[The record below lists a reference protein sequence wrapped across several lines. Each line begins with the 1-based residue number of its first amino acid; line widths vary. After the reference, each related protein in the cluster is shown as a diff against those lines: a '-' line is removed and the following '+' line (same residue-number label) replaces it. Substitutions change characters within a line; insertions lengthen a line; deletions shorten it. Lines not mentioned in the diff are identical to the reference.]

1 MRTFYFIL
9 SVLLITCVSA
19 QAAIVPNGDFAM
31 YKPGTDIPVVSWGP
45 EGYNIWVQQIGMNRP
60 LSGSV
65 GDPPVPGYV
74 TFADGTTGTD
84 VDIPGWLTPREE
96 EGGNAD
102 LFFSG
107 YDDTDGTSALN
118 TFGGWS
124 GGKGGLAE
132 SDAPLVVPALG
143 AGEYYVL
150 SAMVAG
156 PAGPRTFDLLVDG
169 IALIPDSQVDPEVTG
184 GGGGHVP
191 ADFRVIS
198 RTYNSIPAGDVT
210 VLVGIKALGKDVL
223 YGSRLTF
230 DHIDF
235 SVVPEPATIALLGLG
250 GLALLRRKRR

>member
-19 QAAIVPNGDFAM
+19 QADLVPNGDFAM

-60 LSGSV
+60 LSGTV
-65 GDPPVPGYV
+65 GDDPPVPGYV
-74 TFADGTTGTD
+74 TFADMTTGTN
-84 VDIPGWLTPREE
+84 VDIPGWITPAP
-96 EGGNAD
+96 GATGNAD

-124 GGKGGLAE
+124 GGKGGLAV

-143 AGEYYVL
+143 VGEYYVL

-156 PAGPRTFDLLVDG
+156 PAGPRTLDLLVDG
-169 IALIPDSQVDPEVTG
+169 VALVPDSQVDPEVTG
-184 GGGGHVP
+184 GGVGHTP
-191 ADFRVIS
+191 DMFRVIS

-210 VLVGIKALGKDVL
+210 VLVGIRNDGDPMYA
-223 YGSRLTF
+223 SRLTF
-230 DHIDF
+230 DNIDF
-235 SVVPEPATIALLGLG
+235 SVIPEPATMLLLGLG
-250 GLALLRRKRR
+250 GLALIRRKK